1 MVLFQSKRER
11 RISSEESEDTPTL
24 RELYAVVM
32 EMTVKYNKLEQK
44 LTNFMQ
50 TVGVK
55 KQKIN
60 LIDWLTANQKDA
72 MNYVDW
78 LQIICLNRTHLE
90 LIFQHGYIEGMSA
103 IFKQF
108 LTKADETRP
117 LYAFKG
123 KDNVL
128 YVRAPAQQASAQQA
142 SAQQASESAPAPQT
156 ATIQWLVLEKN
167 DLNKLIN
174 TIDRQCMKEFS
185 CWQNEN
191 KSNMYNDSFANT
203 YAINLKKM
211 MGDGLAIEQIQSR
224 FKREIY
230 NYLREDMPEDVAV

>member
-1 MVLFQSKRER
+1 
-11 RISSEESEDTPTL
+11 
-24 RELYAVVM
+24 M

-60 LIDWLTANQKDA
+60 LIDWLAANQKDA
-72 MNYVDW
+72 MNYGDW
-78 LQIICLNRTHLE
+78 LQTICLNRSHLE
-90 LIFQHGYIEGMSA
+90 LIFQHGYIGGITA

-108 LTKADETRP
+108 LSKADETRP

-128 YVRAPAQQASAQQA
+128 YVRAYAQQVSAQQVSA
-142 SAQQASESAPAPQT
+142 AQVSAQQVSAPM
-156 ATIQWLVLEKN
+156 QWLVLEKT
-167 DLNKLIN
+167 DLIKLVH
-174 TIDRQCMKEFS
+174 TLDRQCMKEFDS
-185 CWQNEN
+185 WQNEN
-191 KSNMYNDSFANT
+191 KSNMYNDSFANI
-203 YAINLKKM
+203 YANNLKKM
-211 MGDGLAIEQIQSR
+211 MGDGLAGEQVQAR